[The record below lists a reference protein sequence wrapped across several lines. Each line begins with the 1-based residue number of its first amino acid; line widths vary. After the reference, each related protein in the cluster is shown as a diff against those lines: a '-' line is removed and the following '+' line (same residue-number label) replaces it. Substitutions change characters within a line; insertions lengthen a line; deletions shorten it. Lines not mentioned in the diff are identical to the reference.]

1 MTILLGVA
9 FALMPFVAIVG
20 LLRLVDR
27 IGWRREAER
36 ARQIELTDAI
46 HGELG
51 AAAAPWVR
59 RRFGGGWV
67 VTMKVPLDRPGT
79 VAALLRITHRLFAST
94 GEAGAKPVR
103 IVLTPDA
110 PPLLTSAGPSR
121 PAGRR
126 SAGSLAPA
134 LR

>member
-1 MTILLGVA
+1 MAILLGVA
-9 FALMPFVAIVG
+9 FALMPFLAVVG

-27 IGWRREAER
+27 IAGRREAEW

-67 VTMKVPLDRPGT
+67 VSMKVPLDRPGT
-79 VAALLRITHRLFAST
+79 VAALLRITHRVFAST
-94 GEAGAKPVR
+94 RDAGTRPVR

-110 PPLLTSAGPSR
+110 PAPLISAGPSR

-126 SAGSLAPA
+126 PAGSLAPA
-134 LR
+134 LP